1 VLSDLPTSL
10 RDNTVILAL
19 RMHYR
24 CAPHPRLMHA
34 LALRAPSDENFTF
47 FIGKGILKCSIAYPD
62 LHQI

>member
-1 VLSDLPTSL
+1 
-10 RDNTVILAL
+10 
-19 RMHYR
+19 
-24 CAPHPRLMHA
+24 MHA